1 MKIEQINN
9 TTIIKDFNS
18 DLPSLITNF
27 NNQIDELIKK
37 NTIIDI
43 SNYRYLTIK
52 DFNTFFSIA
61 RNYKKAKKSLVL
73 VVSDF
78 DFDTISD
85 KINLVPTLQ
94 EAHDIIEME
103 EIERDLGF

>member
-1 MKIEQINN
+1 MKINK
-9 TTIIKDFNS
+9 TTKIIKDSES
-18 DLPSLITNF
+18 DLPSLITNL
-27 NNQIDELIKK
+27 NNQLDELILQ

-43 SNYRYLTIK
+43 STYRNLTTK
-52 DFNTFFSIA
+52 DFNTFFGISKA
-61 RNYKKAKKSLVL
+61 YKKAKKSLVI

-85 KINLVPTLQ
+85 KINLVPTMQ

>member
-1 MKIEQINN
+1 MTIETKENI
-9 TTIIKDFNS
+9 TIIKDFSS
-18 DLPSLITNF
+18 DLPSLITNI
-27 NNQIDELIKK
+27 NNQIEELILQ

-43 SNYRYLTIK
+43 SSYRYLSIK

-61 RNYKKAKKSLVL
+61 RNYKKAKKSLVI

>member
-1 MKIEQINN
+1 MIIENKEN
-9 TTIIKDFNS
+9 TTIIKDFSS
-18 DLPSLITNF
+18 DLPTLITNL
-27 NNQIDELIKK
+27 NNQIDELVKQ

-43 SNYRYLTIK
+43 SSYRYLSIK
-52 DFNTFFSIA
+52 NFNTFFSMA
-61 RNYKKAKKSLVL
+61 RNYKKAKKSLVF

>member
-1 MKIEQINN
+1 MKINK
-9 TTIIKDFNS
+9 TTNIIKDSES
-18 DLPSLITNF
+18 DLPSLITNL
-27 NNQIDELIKK
+27 NNQLDELILQ

-43 SNYRYLTIK
+43 STYRNLTTK
-52 DFNTFFSIA
+52 DFNTFFGISKA
-61 RNYKKAKKSLVL
+61 YKKAKKSLVI

-85 KINLVPTLQ
+85 KINLVPTMQ